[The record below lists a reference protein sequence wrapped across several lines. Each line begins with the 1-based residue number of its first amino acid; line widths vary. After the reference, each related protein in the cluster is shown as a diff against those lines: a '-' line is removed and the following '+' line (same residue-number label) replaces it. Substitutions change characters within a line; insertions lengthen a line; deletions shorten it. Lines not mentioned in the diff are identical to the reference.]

1 MKTKIYIVFALSI
14 ILASCTSLQQT
25 SVNDDL
31 YFSPKDEVV
40 ATNDVNVVIASE
52 KAKYTKSDNIYD
64 DQINEILAD
73 ESIENIDTV
82 IYEDTLY
89 ENSYYDIV
97 VRDRDDAYQRRLEG
111 FENPYYGMNY
121 GAVYLSDAYWYASS
135 YDPYFYNIIIMG
147 DQVWVEPRWMT
158 SSFGYWPRNSF
169 YSPYY
174 YPYYSSF
181 YGYYDPFYY
190 SYYSPYSYHH
200 PYYHHHHHYGYSGYS
215 SNYVSSSF
223 NSYRQRSLASRWSAG
238 STNVGRT
245 SRSRDLPE
253 THTGRNVTRASTVK
267 TGLDRQGG
275 RTTER
280 VGTRTNRGE
289 GGTVTTRTAVS
300 RNRVSTST
308 ANRTYTRPSST
319 NRSTYSTSSRPTTR
333 YNRPAS
339 SNVSSGRSTS
349 TRSTSTYSPAR
360 SGNTRSSGST
370 YTPNTSTRSSGST
383 TTRSSSTRS
392 SSGSSGS
399 VRSSGSSSR
408 SSGSS
413 SRSSGSSSR
422 SSSGSSSRSRR

>member
-200 PYYHHHHHYGYSGYS
+200 PYYHHHHHYGYSG
-215 SNYVSSSF
+215 
-223 NSYRQRSLASRWSAG
+223 
-238 STNVGRT
+238 
-245 SRSRDLPE
+245 
-253 THTGRNVTRASTVK
+253 
-267 TGLDRQGG
+267 
-275 RTTER
+275 
-280 VGTRTNRGE
+280 
-289 GGTVTTRTAVS
+289 
-300 RNRVSTST
+300 
-308 ANRTYTRPSST
+308 
-319 NRSTYSTSSRPTTR
+319 
-333 YNRPAS
+333 
-339 SNVSSGRSTS
+339 
-349 TRSTSTYSPAR
+349 
-360 SGNTRSSGST
+360 
-370 YTPNTSTRSSGST
+370 
-383 TTRSSSTRS
+383 
-392 SSGSSGS
+392 
-399 VRSSGSSSR
+399 
-408 SSGSS
+408 
-413 SRSSGSSSR
+413 
-422 SSSGSSSRSRR
+422 